1 MSNFLSNFSNDK
13 IIKSINEFLITET
26 NEINET
32 IEIIDI
38 VIDEKFLKKFS
49 KDFYKKIIY
58 INDYNTIKTLEN
70 NLKEWINNNKNS
82 NEILKLMRNHEKNKI
97 WFSSIIGFFYQYGIG
112 CNMDKNKALELY
124 LLNIKIEEEKDYE
137 LFDILQNINFII
149 GKYLLSLFY
158 YKDIILDKIL
168 QNNLNKYLE
177 FAIKGVPMAQYNLG
191 YCYQY
196 GQGVTKDYK
205 EAFEWYSISA
215 NNECAEGQNKLG
227 ECHYHGIGTTQD
239 YLRAYKWYS
248 KSANNGYA
256 LGKSNLGECYHYGK
270 GVKKNYY
277 KAFELYSKAA
287 DEGNIK
293 AQNNLGECYYYGEG
307 IQQNHVK
314 AFEWYYKS
322 AINGCAEGQNHLGY
336 CYRRGVGTEKNYAK
350 AFEWYSKSANNGCH
364 FGQYHLGEC
373 YNYGIGTSISMIDAR
388 YWYKKASDNGIRR
401 AKYKLMQI
409 GYYN

>member
-82 NEILKLMRNHEKNKI
+82 NEILKLMRNHEKDKI

-137 LFDILQNINFII
+137 LFDILQNINIII

-205 EAFEWYSISA
+205 EAFEW
-215 NNECAEGQNKLG
+215 NNTRL
-227 ECHYHGIGTTQD
+227 
-239 YLRAYKWYS
+239 S
-248 KSANNGYA
+248 
-256 LGKSNLGECYHYGK
+256 
-270 GVKKNYY
+270 
-277 KAFELYSKAA
+277 
-287 DEGNIK
+287 
-293 AQNNLGECYYYGEG
+293 
-307 IQQNHVK
+307 
-314 AFEWYYKS
+314 
-322 AINGCAEGQNHLGY
+322 
-336 CYRRGVGTEKNYAK
+336 
-350 AFEWYSKSANNGCH
+350 
-364 FGQYHLGEC
+364 
-373 YNYGIGTSISMIDAR
+373 
-388 YWYKKASDNGIRR
+388 
-401 AKYKLMQI
+401 
-409 GYYN
+409 